1 VTSSSAGADA
11 GGNPVIGADVAA
23 DGKSAASEN
32 TAGAGNPTGGG
43 GSALGRRR
51 WVAARTRLDFWFD
64 AALLV
69 GYTLAYSFG
78 FTGIAIHEWLG
89 IALGLALMFHL
100 TLHWDWVIR
109 TTKKLFNPR
118 GHDKLIWAVNL
129 LLMFAMVMCVVSGI
143 VISEVAL
150 PSMGIHPQVGPSW
163 ERFHILTA
171 EITLGLVP
179 VHVALRW
186 RWIVRVARRLWT
198 SRSAR
203 RASRRAA

>member
-1 VTSSSAGADA
+1 MTS
-11 GGNPVIGADVAA
+11 PP
-23 DGKSAASEN
+23 
-32 TAGAGNPTGGG
+32 AGAGNLTRGPS
-43 GSALGRRR
+43 SALGRRR
-51 WVAARTRLDFWFD
+51 RVAARTRLDFWFD

-69 GYTLAYSFG
+69 GYTLAYAYG

-89 IALGLALMFHL
+89 IALGLALLFHL

-109 TTKKLFNPR
+109 TTRKLLVPR
-118 GHDKLIWAVNL
+118 GRDKLIWAVNL
-129 LLMFAMVMCVVSGI
+129 LLMLAMVMCVVSGI
-143 VISEVAL
+143 VISRVAL
-150 PSMGIHPQVGPSW
+150 PSMGINPQIGPSW
-163 ERFHILTA
+163 QRLHVLTA

-203 RASRRAA
+203 RAARRAA